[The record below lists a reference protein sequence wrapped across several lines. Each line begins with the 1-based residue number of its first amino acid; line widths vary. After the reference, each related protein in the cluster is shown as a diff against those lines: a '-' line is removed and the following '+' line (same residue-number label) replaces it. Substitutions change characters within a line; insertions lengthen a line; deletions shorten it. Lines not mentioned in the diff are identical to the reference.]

1 MTVFK
6 LPDLGEGLREAEVVE
21 WHAAAGDEVDAG
33 APLVSVETEK
43 SIVDIPSPQSG
54 TVRKLCAAVGDVVP
68 TGAPLVEFEG
78 DEAPAADSGTVVG
91 RIEVGDQKL
100 KETATAERGGRG
112 TRIRATPAVR
122 ALARKLE
129 VDLGIVTP
137 TGPDGTISAE
147 DVRRVADRF
156 RELGPIEL
164 LRGVR
169 RVMAAKMMQTGGD
182 VIPAAVFDDAD
193 VDHWPSGEDA
203 TVRLLLAL
211 AAGCRAEPALN
222 AWFDSHSLGRRLL
235 ARIDVAVAMD
245 TAEGLFT
252 PVLRDVGNRGSA
264 DLAQG
269 LERIK
274 ADVAARTIPAADM
287 MGYSITLSNYGSI
300 AGRYAVPVV
309 LAPTVAILGAGRI
322 KPRPVAVEDAVV
334 AHRVLPLSLTFDHR
348 AVTGGEAARFLAT
361 VVAELEK
368 PG

>member
-21 WHAAAGDEVDAG
+21 WHAAAGDEVEAG
-33 APLVSVETEK
+33 ATLVSVETEK
-43 SIVDIPSPQSG
+43 SVVDIPSPQSG
-54 TVRKLCAAVGDVVP
+54 RIRRLCAEVGDVVP

-78 DEAPAADSGTVVG
+78 GEGAAADSGTVVG
-91 RIEVGDQKL
+91 RIEVGDREL
-100 KETATAERGGRG
+100 KETATTERGGRG
-112 TRIRATPAVR
+112 ARIRATPAVR

-129 VDLGIVTP
+129 IDLSIVTP
-137 TGPDGTISAE
+137 TGPDGAISAE

-169 RVMAAKMMQTGGD
+169 RVMAAKMMQTGAE

-193 VDHWPSGEDA
+193 VDHWPSDEDT

-235 ARIDVAVAMD
+235 ARIDVAVAVD

-252 PVLRDVGNRGSA
+252 PVLRDVGNRDRS

-269 LERIK
+269 LDRLK
-274 ADVAARTIPAADM
+274 ADVSARSIPAADM
-287 MGYSITLSNYGSI
+287 MGYSITLSNFGSI

-322 KPRPVAVEDAVV
+322 ERRPVAVEDAVV

-361 VVAELEK
+361 VVEDLEK
-368 PG
+368 PA